1 MQIQTIQT
9 NFFAFFRNFF
19 SSPYIFEAKPKQS
32 MKQTFSDR
40 HSFSIVWAVYTLY
53 YMGTIKYVV
62 RMCNDKRSKT
72 RITYLL
78 NRRILYHINIIYG
91 EIFEYEALLLLFTY
105 LLLIE
110 QNEKNLFFCLTSAMR
125 KNDR

>member
-1 MQIQTIQT
+1 
-9 NFFAFFRNFF
+9 
-19 SSPYIFEAKPKQS
+19 
-32 MKQTFSDR
+32 
-40 HSFSIVWAVYTLY
+40 
-53 YMGTIKYVV
+53 
-62 RMCNDKRSKT
+62 MCNDKRSKT